1 MALES
6 SSKGGMARCAGLETH
21 PSLGFHASSRRLRAR
36 LLRSSALVSASLV
49 ALIAATTVPA
59 LADPSECTVTGTT
72 TLVSCNATAAQVSI
86 TPGAGSLTVTD
97 LTTQAVVYES
107 PQTTGTYNQT
117 VNITGNTVI
126 DNPAYSGLVMQF
138 GTNPS
143 SQVIPVTVNADVT
156 VGANVSI
163 TSFDGFGAVW
173 VRNDYGGSIAIN
185 NAGTL
190 SSSWTA
196 STIDAT
202 LNGTS
207 NLGPVNITNS
217 GSVTSTNG
225 RGIYADGNY
234 RGATDGV
241 REIVSVT
248 NTATG
253 VVNAESAGIRVI
265 NYYGL
270 AQLTNEGT
278 VNATLRQGLVA
289 WSADGDSLITNS
301 GSVTSGNDNAV
312 YAMTEIG
319 KATIVNSGTVTAQGD
334 PTLDAAHTALATI
347 QGMNGLRAGAYTSG
361 DVQITNEATGV
372 VISNRDAGIRAET
385 PQGDVT
391 IINYGSVTG
400 LYGIVVN
407 SGFGTNQT
415 AATVPT
421 IDGLALVGNAGTVN
435 TTGLA
440 VDIDATTNWLANL
453 GTLATTGAVAVQTGN
468 GDSIV
473 GNLGTIS
480 AGSATGTAISM
491 GSGNNR
497 LIMFDTSTIIGKVV
511 NASSNNTLELEGS
524 ASGTLDL
531 ASVSADGAFQG
542 FSTLVKSGTGTWSL
556 IGSGGSLT
564 GTFTVDA
571 GTLQIGNGGTSGAIA
586 NDVAVAAGA
595 ALAFNRSDDITY
607 ANVISGAGSLIKNGA
622 GTLIL
627 TGENT
632 YTGGT
637 LINAG
642 TLQIG
647 NGGTTGS
654 VVGDIVNNAAL
665 IFNRSGSYD
674 FPGTISGSG
683 SVTILGGTVN
693 FTGANAF
700 NGPIDVEG
708 SDFILSPGAV
718 SSSPFTIGQGGTI
731 GGTGTIGGLIVQNG
745 GTASPGYSPG
755 TLAVNGNVSF
765 AAGSTY
771 VVDVT
776 STAHDLIVA
785 SGTATLSGGVVQ
797 VVADGS
803 YTSPLSTF
811 AILTADGGV
820 TGTFASVSA
829 NYAFLTP
836 VLSYDPNNVYLT
848 LARNDVTFA
857 STAVTPNQ
865 FATATAVQSLPL
877 GNAVY
882 NSVLQ
887 LGASEAPYAFNQ
899 LSGEIHASAQSV
911 FMEQSS
917 LIRGALNDRLRAA
930 QGGVGASAGTVVNVV
945 ETSSGALAYAAPSK
959 VQVAAD
965 MSMPLKATPAIAP
978 VERFSLWTTGFGNW
992 GSFDGTGNAAGIN
1005 DSTGGFLIGADTLV
1019 GEGWRLGV
1027 AGGYSYSDLSS
1038 AGRNASGS
1046 SDNWHVGLYGG
1057 NSWGAL
1063 ALRTGLS
1070 YTWQDVSTSRSVVFP
1085 GFADGLSADYDTG
1098 TFQAFGELGWR
1109 IETVFASFEPFANLA
1124 YVSLDTSGYFEQ
1136 GGAAALYSD
1145 GADMDTTFTT
1155 LGLRVSREVMLG
1167 TYAAT
1172 LRGEVGWRHAFG
1184 DITPSITQAFLTSEA
1199 FTVTGV
1205 PIAEDAAVLEAGLD
1219 VRVGEATTI
1228 GIAYAGQFGGGV
1240 TQNGFNATLSVRF

>member
-1 MALES
+1 MRSCVTES
-6 SSKGGMARCAGLETH
+6 TSS
-21 PSLGFHASSRRLRAR
+21 PRLRAR
-36 LLRSSALVSASLV
+36 LLRSSSLVSASLG
-49 ALIAATTVPA
+49 ALIATAAAPA
-59 LADPSECTVTGTT
+59 LAAPSHCLTTGTT
-72 TLVSCNATAAQVSI
+72 TLVTCDSNAAQVSI
-86 TPGAGSLTVTD
+86 TPGTGSLTVNG
-97 LTTQAVVYES
+97 LTTNAIVYES
-107 PQTTGTYNQT
+107 PQTAGTYNQT
-117 VNITGNTVI
+117 VLITGNTVVN
-126 DNPAYSGLVMQF
+126 NPSYSGLIMQF
-138 GTNPS
+138 GTDTSTPP
-143 SQVIPVTVNADVT
+143 QQIPVFVNADVT

-163 TSFDGFGAVW
+163 TSHDGFGAVW
-173 VRNDYGGSIAIN
+173 VRNDNGGSIDID

-190 SSSWTA
+190 SSSWTS

-207 NLGPVNITNS
+207 NLGPVHIINS
-217 GSVTSTNG
+217 GSVTSSNG

-241 REIVSVT
+241 REIVSII
-248 NTATG
+248 NTASG
-253 VVNAESAGIRVI
+253 VVNAESAGIRVV

-270 AQLTNEGT
+270 AELTNAGT
-278 VNATLRQGLVA
+278 VNSTLRQGLVA
-289 WSADGDSLITNS
+289 WSADGDTLITNS
-301 GSVTSGNDNAV
+301 GTVTSGNDNAV

-319 KATIVNSGTVTAQGD
+319 KASILNSGSVTAQGD
-334 PTLDAAHTALATI
+334 PTLDLAHTALAPI

-361 DVQITNEATGV
+361 DV
-372 VISNRDAGIRAET
+372 VISNEESGVVTAIRDAGIRAET
-385 PQGDVT
+385 PEGTVT
-391 IINYGSVTG
+391 VINLGSVSG

-421 IDGLALVGNAGTVN
+421 INGVALVGNAGTVN
-435 TTGLA
+435 ATDLA
-440 VDIDATTNWLANL
+440 VDVDATGNFLVNI
-453 GTLATTGAVAVQTGN
+453 GTLATTGAVAVQLGN
-468 GDSIV
+468 GDSIIA
-473 GNLGTIS
+473 NLGTIS
-480 AGSATGTAISM
+480 AGSAAGTAISM

-497 LIMFDTSTIIGKVV
+497 LMLFDTSTIIGKVV

-531 ASVSADGAFQG
+531 ASVSANGAFQG

-564 GTFTVDA
+564 GTFTVNA
-571 GTLQIGNGGTSGAIA
+571 GILQVGNGGTTGAIA

-595 ALAFNRSDDITY
+595 SLAFNRADDITY
-607 ANVISGAGSLIKNGA
+607 ANVISGEGSLIKNGA
-622 GTLIL
+622 GMLIL
-627 TGENT
+627 TGANT

-637 LINAG
+637 IINEG

-654 VVGDIVNNAAL
+654 IIGDIVNNAAL
-665 IFNRSGSYD
+665 IFNRSGTYD

-700 NGPIDVEG
+700 NGPIDVTG

-731 GGTGTIGGLIVQNG
+731 GGTGTIGGLIVQSG
-745 GTASPGYSPG
+745 GTVSPGYSPG
-755 TLAVNGNVSF
+755 TLTVNGNVSF

-776 STAHDLIVA
+776 STAHDLIIA
-785 SGTATLSGGVVQ
+785 TGTATLSGGAVQ

-803 YTSPLSTF
+803 YTAPLSTF
-811 AILTADGGV
+811 VILSATGGV
-820 TGTFASVSA
+820 TGSFASVSA

-836 VLSYDPNNVYLT
+836 ALSYDPNNVYLT
-848 LARNDVTFA
+848 LARNDVAFA

-865 FATATAVQSLPL
+865 IATATALETLSY
-877 GNAVY
+877 GDAVY
-882 NSVLQ
+882 DSVLQ
-887 LGASEAPYAFNQ
+887 LTAGNAPIAFSQ
-899 LSGEIHASAQSV
+899 LSGEVHASAQSV

-930 QGGVGASAGTVVNVV
+930 QGGVGASVGSVVSVV
-945 ETSSGALAYAAPSK
+945 ETASGALAYAAPSK

-965 MSMPLKATPAIAP
+965 MSMPLKAAPMAAPAPA
-978 VERFSLWTTGFGNW
+978 ERFALWTTGFGNW
-992 GSFDGTGNAAGIN
+992 GTFNGNTNAAGVS

-1019 GEGWRLGV
+1019 GDGWRVGV
-1027 AGGYSYSDLSS
+1027 AGGYSYTDFSIT
-1038 AGRNASGS
+1038 GRNSSGN
-1046 SDNWHVGLYGG
+1046 SDNWHAALYAGK
-1057 NSWGAL
+1057 SWDAL
-1063 ALRTGLS
+1063 ALRTGLA
-1070 YTWQDVSTSRSVVFP
+1070 YTWQDVSTSRSVAFT
-1085 GFADGLSADYDTG
+1085 GFADSLSADYSAG

-1109 IETVFASFEPFANLA
+1109 IDTAFAAFEPFANLA
-1124 YVSLDTSGYFEQ
+1124 YVSLDTDGYGES

-1155 LGLRVSREVMLG
+1155 IGLRASKDIVLG
-1167 TYAAT
+1167 TYEAT
-1172 LRGEVGWRHAFG
+1172 LRGTLGWRHAFG
-1184 DITPSITQAFLTSEA
+1184 DITPSVSQAFLTSDA

-1205 PIAEDAAVLEAGLD
+1205 PIAQDAAVLEAGLD
-1219 VRVGEATTI
+1219 VRVGAMTTL
-1228 GIAYAGQFGGGV
+1228 GIAYTGQFGDGV
-1240 TQNGFNATLSVRF
+1240 QQNGFNATLKVSF